1 MGRIKQLLITIPV
14 IAATSSGGAL
24 AQDFRRIPTL
34 NIRQASPQQLR
45 QRFPAQ
51 EQARPRPYKLRP
63 GGAAGWID
71 QRRIRISAE
80 AITVSKIA
88 DEIKIR
94 FTDKAVGWSVTVM
107 GAGGATAGARPTARR
122 GR

>member
-14 IAATSSGGAL
+14 IAATSGGGAL

-34 NIRQASPQQLR
+34 DIRQASPQQLR

-63 GGAAGWID
+63 GGARRLDRPAQDPD
-71 QRRIRISAE
+71 QR
-80 AITVSKIA
+80 
-88 DEIKIR
+88 
-94 FTDKAVGWSVTVM
+94 
-107 GAGGATAGARPTARR
+107 GGNHGLENR
-122 GR
+122 